1 MINYEN
7 DLREI
12 ALNLLDSVGV
22 YYKNKDDTN
31 RLLIRYYTF
40 CEKYVFPKKRVV
52 YVAEELQSKIG
63 TLPMDIRAA
72 LIKMQ
77 QWVEAGEDI
86 NCFQSKGLYGKGT
99 LDRDKKNCFEAKNRG
114 IRSINPLV

>member
-12 ALNLLDSVGV
+12 AINLLDSAGV

-40 CEKYVFPKKRVV
+40 CEKYVDTIKIIWYNFFDR
-52 YVAEELQSKIG
+52 YACNASK
-63 TLPMDIRAA
+63 
-72 LIKMQ
+72 
-77 QWVEAGEDI
+77 
-86 NCFQSKGLYGKGT
+86 N
-99 LDRDKKNCFEAKNRG
+99 
-114 IRSINPLV
+114 